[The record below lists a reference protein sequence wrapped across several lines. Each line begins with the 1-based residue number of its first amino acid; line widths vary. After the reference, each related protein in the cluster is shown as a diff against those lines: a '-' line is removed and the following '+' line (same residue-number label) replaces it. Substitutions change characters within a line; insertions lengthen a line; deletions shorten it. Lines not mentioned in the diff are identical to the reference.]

1 MDRKGIRKEIDEID
15 ERLAE
20 LFKRRMELSRSM
32 AKWKRESGE
41 PVFDPGRE
49 REVIHRVSE
58 LAGEELAGYAR
69 VWQGGL
75 LDVSRS
81 IQRQELAAEDMPI
94 ASEIR
99 TAREGTPRLFP
110 ESATVACQG
119 VEGAYS
125 QEAAVKLFQNPKIL
139 YVESFDGVFR
149 SVESGLCRYGVLPI
163 ENSSAGSVTTVYD
176 LLKSKGFYVVRSTA
190 LHIRHALLCKTQLP
204 PGKIRKIYSHEQAL
218 RQCAGFLASLSG
230 VQVLEC
236 ANTAVAARMASQ
248 AQEDEGVA
256 AISSPG
262 CAALYE
268 LKTLN
273 SNIQDESNN
282 HTRFI
287 CISKKLEI
295 YPGANKIS
303 LMMALPHRAG
313 TLYRALA
320 RIAALNLNLMK
331 IESRVIPGSDFE
343 FMFYFDIGASIED
356 ERVIRLVTEF
366 ERDYEEMNFI
376 GAYSE
381 A

>member
-1 MDRKGIRKEIDEID
+1 MERQGIRQEIDEID
-15 ERLAE
+15 EKLVG
-20 LFKRRMELSRSM
+20 LFKRRMELSLSM
-32 AKWKRESGE
+32 ADWKRESGQ
-41 PVFDPGRE
+41 PIFDQGRE
-49 REVIHRVSE
+49 REVINRVSE

-69 VWQGGL
+69 VWHGGL

-81 IQRQELAAEDMPI
+81 IQNQALSAEDRPI
-94 ASEIR
+94 AREVR
-99 TAREGTPRLFP
+99 LAREGTPRLFP

-190 LHIRHALLCKTQLP
+190 LHIRHALLCKAALP
-204 PGKIRKIYSHEQAL
+204 PEKIRKIYSHEQAL
-218 RQCAGFLASLSG
+218 RQCARYLGSLSG

-236 ANTAVAARMASQ
+236 ANTAVAAKMA
-248 AQEDEGVA
+248 AEAEAGEGVA
-256 AISSPG
+256 AISSPA
-262 CAALYE
+262 CAALYN
-268 LKTLN
+268 LKTLDL
-273 SNIQDESNN
+273 SIQDESNN

-295 YPGANKIS
+295 YPGANKVS

-320 RIAALNLNLMK
+320 RIAALNLNLTK

-356 ERVIRLVTEF
+356 ERVIRLLAEF
-366 ERDYEEMNFI
+366 ERDYEELNFI